1 VGFFTPKNFLM
12 WGGWV
17 LVVVGILGFFLI
29 GPTANQSIFGA
40 LWWFDNAENWAHLVI
55 GLVALILVYFVKNN
69 GLNKVVTILAGLVA
83 AIATISG
90 FFLGAN
96 FLGANLETLDNILH
110 LVVAV
115 WALWSGFSK

>member
-1 VGFFTPKNFLM
+1 M